1 MRTLLFQFTY
11 KIDKIQLNFLQLMS
25 DEATQRISYNCQN
38 SVAFYNPRN
47 STFDHAVKMLTSDDN
62 ELTGNMESRLS
73 YTVLSDSCQVIN
85 SMAEKKIWKNI
96 FKELV
101 AASEWHLWVDIYV
114 CIAV

>member
-1 MRTLLFQFTY
+1 MRYTRTLLFQFTY

-85 SMAEKKIWKNI
+85 SMAEKKLKKH
-96 FKELV
+96 F
-101 AASEWHLWVDIYV
+101 
-114 CIAV
+114 